1 MTKAPVFVKWIF
13 AILAFAGG
21 SIVAQLL
28 QPPTSKTEGLGG
40 ISLVAQ
46 LEAAAPQSANETAS
60 NAKTAVVSIGVTPV
74 TSTIEHEPV
83 AIVQNSNLV
92 SSAVTPAKTSDRETL
107 PTVVTS
113 VKVVASGKTPTVRAS
128 EPQRK
133 AVRSY
138 PTVVA
143 PVRKTPT
150 PQKPVTSTGLASI
163 NQKPDVKP
171 GLSKQKSASRS
182 ILETASTKQ
191 SVKSVVTRPSKDS
204 DENLSL
210 TSLPKLSVEASDFQ
224 TIRSDLPGQFKPLKG
239 ISRTVAP
246 REPQRVAKSPSVP
259 FSPASIL
266 PTEIV
271 PAANLVGSGKGVVPP
286 KSQNLF
292 ARPAGERSDSVAKL
306 ASPVSVAVTK
316 NADRVTAGHAPPK
329 HEILKI
335 AKAKTVATQSN
346 KLKKSKQLVSQ
357 TTGSKPK
364 ELNAELTAL
373 RSKVQRVLK
382 MYREQEIS
390 VREKSA
396 WSVMHSFIGYGVEKQ
411 VRIDHQGNRASAIG
425 WVCFNNPC
433 RGVRLFYLK
442 NGEIYGRLGPG
453 NQGHEGQF
461 LAMLAQSRVQSD
473 YPMKIEGR
481 DFTVLDLVERE
492 KRSCRPKTELTF
504 KLIGLSHYLEIDET
518 WKDDRGS
525 SWDIPRL
532 IKEEMQ
538 QPIIGAA
545 CGGTHRLF
553 GLSYAVN
560 RRIHKGK
567 PVDGQYRRAEV
578 YIKDYQKYTFKMQ
591 NPDGSF
597 STRFFSGRGAAN
609 DADRRLLTTGHISEW
624 LAFSLEGDELTDP
637 RMVRAIDYLA
647 SLLLRGKYPAG
658 WKVGPLGHAL
668 HAMNIYND
676 RVFKNTAKTPV
687 VASRPR

>member
-1 MTKAPVFVKWIF
+1 MTKAPAFVKWFF
-13 AILAFAGG
+13 AIIAFIGG

-28 QPPTSKTEGLGG
+28 QPPTAKTEGLGG
-40 ISLVAQ
+40 MTLVAQ
-46 LEAAAPQSANETAS
+46 LEAAPTQANVDTAAVSIVPSSPSDEADVPLPDVDLIHPATIATSETAVTAS
-60 NAKTAVVSIGVTPV
+60 AVHSAKLPTEPNKEPGAEVDAPATAITHTGKQPTPQK
-74 TSTIEHEPV
+74 S
-83 AIVQNSNLV
+83 
-92 SSAVTPAKTSDRETL
+92 VTPAASKDLQVARHQDTQPELSPQKPISRSILQSTSGSR
-107 PTVVTS
+107 S
-113 VKVVASGKTPTVRAS
+113 SKKVVASNSMT
-128 EPQRK
+128 E
-133 AVRSY
+133 
-138 PTVVA
+138 
-143 PVRKTPT
+143 
-150 PQKPVTSTGLASI
+150 
-163 NQKPDVKP
+163 
-171 GLSKQKSASRS
+171 
-182 ILETASTKQ
+182 
-191 SVKSVVTRPSKDS
+191 
-204 DENLSL
+204 ENISL
-210 TSLPKLSVEASDFQ
+210 TSLPKLSTAASDFQ
-224 TIRSDLPGQFKPLKG
+224 TIRRDLPGQFQPLKG
-239 ISRTVAP
+239 LSRSV
-246 REPQRVAKSPSVP
+246 EPAELPKVAKNPTAP
-259 FSPASIL
+259 FSPASVL

-271 PAANLVGSGKGVVPP
+271 PAAKLAPSVSVIPP
-286 KSQNLF
+286 KSQNQY
-292 ARPAGERSDSVAKL
+292 AQRSVEPRHPVAKL
-306 ASPVSVAVTK
+306 IAPVESDVA
-316 NADRVTAGHAPPK
+316 RVTPRIATTKDATIVAGNRIPQK
-329 HEILKI
+329 IQIQNI
-335 AKAKTVATQSN
+335 AKARTTATQN
-346 KLKKSKQLVSQ
+346 TKSTVNEKVESQ
-357 TTGSKPK
+357 TVSKNST

-373 RSKVQRVLK
+373 RSKLKRVIK

-461 LAMLAQSRVQSD
+461 LAMLAQSRVHAD

-504 KLIGLSHYLEIDET
+504 KLIGLSHYLDSDET

-525 SWDIPRL
+525 NWDVPRL

-560 RRIHKGK
+560 RRVHKGQ
-567 PVDGQYRRAEV
+567 PIDGQYRRAEI

-609 DADRRLLTTGHISEW
+609 DPDRRLLTTGHISEW
-624 LAFSLEGDELTDP
+624 LAFSLKRDELTDP
-637 RMVRAIDYLA
+637 RMVRAVDYLA
-647 SLLLRGKYPAG
+647 SLLLRGKYPG

-668 HAMNIYND
+668 HAINIYHD
-676 RVFKNTAKTPV
+676 RVFKDAANSPV

>member
-1 MTKAPVFVKWIF
+1 MTKAPVFVKWFF
-13 AILAFAGG
+13 AIIAFISG

-28 QPPTSKTEGLGG
+28 QPPTAKTEGLGG
-40 ISLVAQ
+40 MTLVAQ
-46 LEAAAPQSANETAS
+46 LDAAPTQANVDIAAVSIAPSTPSDEADGTNVLLPSVDWIHPATPATSETAVTAS
-60 NAKTAVVSIGVTPV
+60 AVPSAKLPTEPNKEPRAEVDAPATAISATGKHPSPQKSV
-74 TSTIEHEPV
+74 TSKDLQV
-83 AIVQNSNLV
+83 ARHQDTQPELS
-92 SSAVTPAKTSDRETL
+92 
-107 PTVVTS
+107 
-113 VKVVASGKTPTVRAS
+113 
-128 EPQRK
+128 
-133 AVRSY
+133 
-138 PTVVA
+138 
-143 PVRKTPT
+143 
-150 PQKPVTSTGLASI
+150 PQKPI
-163 NQKPDVKP
+163 
-171 GLSKQKSASRS
+171 SRS
-182 ILETASTKQ
+182 ILQSTSGSRSSKRVVASNSMTE
-191 SVKSVVTRPSKDS
+191 
-204 DENLSL
+204 ENISL
-210 TSLPKLSVEASDFQ
+210 TSLPKLSTEASDFQ
-224 TIRSDLPGQFKPLKG
+224 NIRRDLPGQFQPLKG
-239 ISRTVAP
+239 LSRTV
-246 REPQRVAKSPSVP
+246 EPAELPKVAKNPSAP
-259 FSPASIL
+259 FSPASVL

-271 PAANLVGSGKGVVPP
+271 PATKLAPSVSVIPP
-286 KSQNLF
+286 KSQNQY
-292 ARPAGERSDSVAKL
+292 AQRSVKSRHPVAKL
-306 ASPVSVAVTK
+306 IAPVESDVA
-316 NADRVTAGHAPPK
+316 RVTPGIATTKDATIVAGNRIPQK
-329 HEILKI
+329 IQIQKI
-335 AKAKTVATQSN
+335 AKARTTATQN
-346 KLKKSKQLVSQ
+346 AKSTVSEKVGSQ
-357 TTGSKPK
+357 TVSKNST

-373 RSKVQRVLK
+373 RSKLKRVIK

-461 LAMLAQSRVQSD
+461 LAMLAQSRVHAD

-504 KLIGLSHYLEIDET
+504 KLIGLSHYLDSDET

-525 SWDIPRL
+525 NWDVPRL

-560 RRIHKGK
+560 RRVHKGQSI
-567 PVDGQYRRAEV
+567 DGQYRRAEI

-609 DADRRLLTTGHISEW
+609 DPDRRLLTTGHISEW
-624 LAFSLEGDELTDP
+624 LAFSLKRDELTDP
-637 RMVRAIDYLA
+637 RMVRAVDYLA
-647 SLLLRGKYPAG
+647 SLLLRGKYPG

-668 HAMNIYND
+668 HAINIYHD
-676 RVFKNTAKTPV
+676 RVFKDAVNSPV